1 MLTPKKIIFA
11 GMIVGSFIGGWVPS
25 LWGAGGF
32 TMSAMVGSAIGG
44 LAGVWAGWKFS
55 QNF

>member
-11 GMIVGSFIGGWVPS
+11 GMIVGSFLGGWVPS

-32 TMSAMVGSAIGG
+32 TMSAMVGSAVGG
-44 LAGVWAGWKFS
+44 LAGIWIGWKVS